1 MHLHPSLRE
10 TRNGL
15 AYPRTRARARTHDP
29 MNLIN
34 SEQGEGKKS
43 VNHSP
48 PKMAHF
54 LVLAGE
60 KKKKKIRRMR
70 LLKEE
75 GERER
80 RALNDLSNCPFFFST
95 IYYSR
100 IIDRKSNFRTVAKRN
115 EPPVVNFTIASYLRL
130 WPTFFSLLAS
140 PPFLRPLSQ
149 LEPREMVIPLVIR
162 KTYPAPRSR
171 STRASERSALGKSSL
186 SSKPVK
192 IFLPP
197 AFIRSI
203 FRGFV
208 QGPGRGARRSLD
220 RRSRTT

>member
-60 KKKKKIRRMR
+60 KKKKIRRMR

-149 LEPREMVIPLVIR
+149 LEPREMVIPLAIR

-208 QGPGRGARRSLD
+208 QGPGRGTRRSLD

>member
-1 MHLHPSLRE
+1 M
-10 TRNGL
+10 
-15 AYPRTRARARTHDP
+15 
-29 MNLIN
+29 
-34 SEQGEGKKS
+34 
-43 VNHSP
+43 
-48 PKMAHF
+48 
-54 LVLAGE
+54 
-60 KKKKKIRRMR
+60 
-70 LLKEE
+70 
-75 GERER
+75 
-80 RALNDLSNCPFFFST
+80 
-95 IYYSR
+95 
-100 IIDRKSNFRTVAKRN
+100 AKRN

-149 LEPREMVIPLVIR
+149 LEPREMVIPLAIR

-208 QGPGRGARRSLD
+208 QGQGGGLAVPWTVVPGPRKWRETVRYQRLNFTDGPLFPVEFPRSPNQVPLSASFSMGLD
-220 RRSRTT
+220 ESLFP

>member
-60 KKKKKIRRMR
+60 KKKKKIGRMR

-149 LEPREMVIPLVIR
+149 LEPREMVIPLAIR

>member
-1 MHLHPSLRE
+1 
-10 TRNGL
+10 
-15 AYPRTRARARTHDP
+15 
-29 MNLIN
+29 
-34 SEQGEGKKS
+34 
-43 VNHSP
+43 
-48 PKMAHF
+48 
-54 LVLAGE
+54 
-60 KKKKKIRRMR
+60 MR

-149 LEPREMVIPLVIR
+149 FEPREMVIPLAIR
-162 KTYPAPRSR
+162 KT
-171 STRASERSALGKSSL
+171 
-186 SSKPVK
+186 
-192 IFLPP
+192 
-197 AFIRSI
+197 
-203 FRGFV
+203 
-208 QGPGRGARRSLD
+208 
-220 RRSRTT
+220 

>member
-1 MHLHPSLRE
+1 MLTTLHRKW
-10 TRNGL
+10 
-15 AYPRTRARARTHDP
+15 RTFWFWPA
-29 MNLIN
+29 
-34 SEQGEGKKS
+34 
-43 VNHSP
+43 
-48 PKMAHF
+48 
-54 LVLAGE
+54 
-60 KKKKKIRRMR
+60 KKKKKIRRVR

-149 LEPREMVIPLVIR
+149 LEPREMVIPLAIR

>member
-60 KKKKKIRRMR
+60 KKKKIGRMR

-149 LEPREMVIPLVIR
+149 LEPREMVIPLAIR

>member
-60 KKKKKIRRMR
+60 KKKIRRMR

-75 GERER
+75 GERKKK

>member
-1 MHLHPSLRE
+1 
-10 TRNGL
+10 
-15 AYPRTRARARTHDP
+15 
-29 MNLIN
+29 
-34 SEQGEGKKS
+34 
-43 VNHSP
+43 
-48 PKMAHF
+48 
-54 LVLAGE
+54 
-60 KKKKKIRRMR
+60 MR

-149 LEPREMVIPLVIR
+149 LEPREMVIPLAIR

-208 QGPGRGARRSLD
+208 QGPGRGARCSLD